1 LKPVASSK
9 KMLGEKGAASY
20 GCPMVPLKYLTG
32 YAPAVV
38 ERVRALIEQD
48 KLGDHLR
55 ERYGQAH
62 TMRNDKALFEYAVGL
77 KERFMRKA
85 EPLNKVVYD
94 NKLHVVKHALGTHTA
109 VSRVQGGRLKASR
122 EIRIATV
129 FRDAPAAFLEMI
141 VVHELAHL
149 KEPDHD
155 KAFYQLCTHMT
166 ADYHQLEFDTRLY
179 LTHLECAQPNT
190 PAAGDRSDP
199 G

>member
-1 LKPVASSK
+1 MA
-9 KMLGEKGAASY
+9 
-20 GCPMVPLKYLTG
+20 PLKYLTG

-55 ERYGQAH
+55 ERYGVAH
-62 TMRNDKALFEYAVGL
+62 AVRNDRALFEYAVDL
-77 KERFMRKA
+77 KERYMRKA

-94 NKLHVVKHALGTHTA
+94 NKLQVVKHALGTHTA

-129 FRDAPAAFLEMI
+129 FRDAPAEFLKMI

-149 KEPDHD
+149 KEREHD
-155 KAFYQLCTHMT
+155 KAFYQLCMHM
-166 ADYHQLEFDTRLY
+166 AAEYHQLEFDTRLY
-179 LTHLECAQPNT
+179 LTHLEYARPDT
-190 PAAGDRSDP
+190 PAADEPAAAD
-199 G
+199 